1 MMLRLRRSPKPM
13 RKSFAN
19 PYLLLTLTALFWS
32 GNMVVGRGVHEA
44 VPPFALAFWRW
55 VIALACVAPLALPH
69 LRSQWPLVRKHWKA
83 LVVLGLLGVGGFN
96 TLVYIGLHSTT
107 ATNAAILNSVIPIMT
122 IALAFAVLGRKLGRM
137 EAVGV
142 AVSLAGVGMIVAR
155 GDVGTLLALTLNRGD
170 LWLLAAVTVW
180 GLYTVGLNW
189 RPPIHPMLLFAACAA
204 VGLIAL
210 TPFYLWEL
218 ANGQRIAM
226 SGPAL
231 MAIVYVGIFPGF
243 LGHVFYNAGV
253 AAVGPNQ
260 GSLFIHLMPVFGTL
274 LAATFLGERP
284 YWFHFAGMALILS
297 GIWLTTRYR
306 RV

>member
-1 MMLRLRRSPKPM
+1 M
-13 RKSFAN
+13 RKPFAN
-19 PYLLLTLTALFWS
+19 PYLLLTLAALFWS

-55 VIALACVAPLALPH
+55 TLALACVAPLALPH
-69 LRSQWPLVRKHWKA
+69 LRPQWPLVVKHWKA

-122 IALAFAVLGRKLGRM
+122 IALAFVLLGRRLGGI

-155 GDVGTLLALTLNRGD
+155 GDLTTLLTLTLNRGD
-170 LWLLAAVTVW
+170 LWLLAAVLVW
-180 GLYTVGLNW
+180 GLYTVGLHW
-189 RPPIHPMLLFAACAA
+189 RPPIHPMLLFAVCAV

-210 TPFYLWEL
+210 APFYAWEL
-218 ANGQRIAM
+218 ASGHSIAV
-226 SGPAL
+226 SAPAL
-231 MAIVYVGIFPGF
+231 AAIVYVGIFPGF
-243 LGHVFYNAGV
+243 LGHIFYNAGV

-274 LAATFLGERP
+274 LAAAFLGERP
-284 YWFHFAGMALILS
+284 YWFHFAGMALILI

>member
-1 MMLRLRRSPKPM
+1 MHKA
-13 RKSFAN
+13 FAN
-19 PYLLLTLTALFWS
+19 PYLLLTLAALFWS

-55 VIALACVAPLALPH
+55 TLALACVAPLALPH
-69 LRSQWPLVRKHWKA
+69 LRTQWPLVKQHWKA

-122 IALAFAVLGRKLGRM
+122 IALAFVLLGRKLGRV
-137 EAVGV
+137 EALGV
-142 AVSLAGVGMIVAR
+142 AVSLAGVGMIVGR
-155 GDVGTLLALTLNRGD
+155 GDLDTLLAFSLNRGD
-170 LWLLAAVTVW
+170 LWLLAAVLVW
-180 GLYTVGLNW
+180 GLYTVGLHW
-189 RPPIHPMLLFAACAA
+189 RPPIHPMLLFAVCAV

-210 TPFYLWEL
+210 APFYAWEL
-218 ANGQRIAM
+218 ASGQRIAM
-226 SGPAL
+226 SAPAL
-231 MAIVYVGIFPGF
+231 GAIVYVGIFPGF
-243 LGHVFYNAGV
+243 LGHIFYNAGV

-274 LAATFLGERP
+274 LAALLLGERP
-284 YWFHFAGMALILS
+284 YWFHFAGMGLILS
-297 GIWLTTRYR
+297 GIWLTSRYR

>member
-1 MMLRLRRSPKPM
+1 MRS
-13 RKSFAN
+13 SFAN
-19 PYLLLTLTALFWS
+19 PYLLLTLSALFWS

-55 VIALACVAPLALPH
+55 TLALACVAPLALPH
-69 LRSQWPLVRKHWKA
+69 LRNQWPLVKKHWKA

-107 ATNAAILNSVIPIMT
+107 ATNAAILNSFIPVMT
-122 IALAFAVLGRKLGRM
+122 IALAFALLGRKLGTL
-137 EAVGV
+137 EALGV
-142 AVSLAGVGMIVAR
+142 AVSLAGVGLIVAR
-155 GDVGTLLALTLNRGD
+155 GELATLLAFSLNRGD
-170 LWLLAAVTVW
+170 LWLLAAMLVW
-180 GLYTVGLNW
+180 GLYTVGLHW
-189 RPPIHPMLLFAACAA
+189 RPPIHPMLLFAVCAV

-210 TPFYLWEL
+210 APFYAWEL
-218 ANGQRIAM
+218 ASGHSIAM

-231 MAIVYVGIFPGF
+231 AAIVYVGIFPGF

-284 YWFHFAGMALILS
+284 YWFHFAGMGLILS

>member
-1 MMLRLRRSPKPM
+1 MRS
-13 RKSFAN
+13 SFAN
-19 PYLLLTLTALFWS
+19 PYLLLTLSALFWS

-55 VIALACVAPLALPH
+55 TLALACVAPLALPH
-69 LRSQWPLVRKHWKA
+69 LRNQWPLVKKHWKA

-107 ATNAAILNSVIPIMT
+107 ATNAAILNSFIPVMT
-122 IALAFAVLGRKLGRM
+122 IALAFALLGRKLGTL
-137 EAVGV
+137 EALGV
-142 AVSLAGVGMIVAR
+142 AVSLAGVGLIVAR
-155 GDVGTLLALTLNRGD
+155 GELATLLAFSLNRGD
-170 LWLLAAVTVW
+170 LWLLAAMLVW
-180 GLYTVGLNW
+180 GLYTVGLHW
-189 RPPIHPMLLFAACAA
+189 RPPIHPMLLFAVCAV

-210 TPFYLWEL
+210 APFYAWEL
-218 ANGQRIAM
+218 ASGQSIAM
-226 SGPAL
+226 SAPAL
-231 MAIVYVGIFPGF
+231 AAIVYVGIFPGF

-284 YWFHFAGMALILS
+284 YWFHFAGMGLILS

>member
-1 MMLRLRRSPKPM
+1 MRS
-13 RKSFAN
+13 SFAN
-19 PYLLLTLTALFWS
+19 PYLLLTLSALFWS

-55 VIALACVAPLALPH
+55 TLALACVAPLALPH
-69 LRSQWPLVRKHWKA
+69 LRNQWPLVKKHWKA

-107 ATNAAILNSVIPIMT
+107 ATNAAILNSFIPVMT
-122 IALAFAVLGRKLGRM
+122 IALAFALLGRKLGTL
-137 EAVGV
+137 EALGV
-142 AVSLAGVGMIVAR
+142 AVSLAGVGLIVAR
-155 GDVGTLLALTLNRGD
+155 GELATLLAFSLNRGD
-170 LWLLAAVTVW
+170 LWLLAAMLVW
-180 GLYTVGLNW
+180 GLYTVGLHW
-189 RPPIHPMLLFAACAA
+189 RPPIHPMLLFAVCAV

-210 TPFYLWEL
+210 APFYAWEL
-218 ANGQRIAM
+218 ASGQSIAM
-226 SGPAL
+226 SAPAL
-231 MAIVYVGIFPGF
+231 AAIVYVGIFPGF

-274 LAATFLGERP
+274 LAATFLDERP
-284 YWFHFAGMALILS
+284 YWFHFAGMGLILS

>member
-1 MMLRLRRSPKPM
+1 M
-13 RKSFAN
+13 RTSFAN
-19 PYLLLTLTALFWS
+19 PYLLLTLSALFWS

-55 VIALACVAPLALPH
+55 TLALACVAPLALPH
-69 LRSQWPLVRKHWKA
+69 LRNQWPLVKKHWMA

-107 ATNAAILNSVIPIMT
+107 ATNAAILNSFIPIMT
-122 IALAFAVLGRKLGRM
+122 IALAFALLGRKLGAL
-137 EAVGV
+137 EALGV
-142 AVSLAGVGMIVAR
+142 VVSLAGVGLIVAR
-155 GDVGTLLALTLNRGD
+155 GELATLLAFSLNRGD
-170 LWLLAAVTVW
+170 LWLLAAMLVW
-180 GLYTVGLNW
+180 GLYTVGLHW
-189 RPPIHPMLLFAACAA
+189 RPPIHPMLLFAVCTV
-204 VGLIAL
+204 VGLVAL
-210 TPFYLWEL
+210 APFYAWEL
-218 ANGQRIAM
+218 ASGQAIAM
-226 SGPAL
+226 SAPAL
-231 MAIVYVGIFPGF
+231 AAIVYVGIFPGF

-284 YWFHFAGMALILS
+284 YWFHFAGMGLILS